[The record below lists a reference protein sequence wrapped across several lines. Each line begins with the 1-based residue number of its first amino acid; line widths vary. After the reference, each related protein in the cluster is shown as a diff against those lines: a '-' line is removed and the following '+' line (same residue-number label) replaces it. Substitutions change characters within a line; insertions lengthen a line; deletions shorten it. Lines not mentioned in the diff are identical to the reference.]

1 MSGMRAGVVVAVVVL
16 AAACGSAVE
25 PSDLATAEAPEASE
39 QQPAPPP
46 EPPAADERAV
56 DTARAANHLGFAVH
70 AGLLVEHEGLNVV
83 TSPWSLSA
91 LLAIVAAAAE
101 GETAAQLEAVL
112 GDAGG
117 QDEGLG
123 LLADSLRSASSVQLR
138 LATGLWANSE
148 LAVDDAALA
157 ALAERFD
164 AQLVSLPLG
173 EASAAAAIDQWVTEQ
188 TDGMIRD
195 LAEPLGLPDPQLPL
209 AVATA
214 LAFVGDWTQ
223 GFDEQASGPGTF
235 TLDDGSDVEVPMM
248 RRTDTP
254 TLWFA
259 DADLEVVRLPY
270 GEDERFGM
278 EVFLPVEDLALEDLV
293 EQLDA
298 DRWGDLV
305 QQLGSTDVEVVLP
318 SFSLRSSVGL
328 TGVLQD
334 LGVERAFG
342 AQAEFGPIAD
352 APLALTD
359 VAQVTFVEVTEQ
371 GTRAAAA
378 SAGSIGDDDS
388 AGPLIFEVDRPFLF
402 TISDRATGAV
412 LLLGTIHDPRG

>member
-1 MSGMRAGVVVAVVVL
+1 MPGMRAGVVAAVMVL
-16 AAACGSAVE
+16 GACGSAGE
-25 PSDLATAEAPEASE
+25 PSNLPVVEAPEASR
-39 QQPAPPP
+39 QQAASPLEPPP
-46 EPPAADERAV
+46 ADARVV

-83 TSPWSLSA
+83 TSPWSLTA

-101 GETAAQLEAVL
+101 GETAAELETLL

-123 LLADSLRSASSVQLR
+123 LLADSLRSATSVQLR

-148 LAVDDAALA
+148 LAADDAALA

-173 EASAAAAIDQWVTEQ
+173 EASAATAIDQWVTEQ

-195 LAEPLGLPDPQLPL
+195 LAEPLGLPDPQLPV

-235 TLDDGSDVEVPMM
+235 TLDDGVDVEVPMM

-278 EVFLPVEDLALEDLV
+278 EVFLPLEDLALGDLV
-293 EQLDA
+293 QGLDA
-298 DRWGDLV
+298 DRWVDIV
-305 QQLGSTDVEVVLP
+305 QQFRATDVEVVLP

-328 TGVLQD
+328 TGVLED
-334 LGVERAFG
+334 LGVARAFG
-342 AQAEFGPIAD
+342 AQAQFGPIATG
-352 APLALTD
+352 PLSLTD

-378 SAGSIGDDDS
+378 SAGSIGDDDA
-388 AGPLIFEVDRPFLF
+388 AGPLVFEVDRPFLF
-402 TISDRATGAV
+402 TISDRDTGAV

>member
-1 MSGMRAGVVVAVVVL
+1 MPGMRAGVVAAVMVL
-16 AAACGSAVE
+16 GACGSAGE
-25 PSDLATAEAPEASE
+25 PSNLPVVEAPEASR
-39 QQPAPPP
+39 QQAASPLEPPP
-46 EPPAADERAV
+46 ADARVV

-83 TSPWSLSA
+83 TSPWSLTA

-101 GETAAQLEAVL
+101 GETAAELETLL

-123 LLADSLRSASSVQLR
+123 LLADSLRSATSVQLR

-148 LAVDDAALA
+148 LAADDAALA

-173 EASAAAAIDQWVTEQ
+173 EASAATAIDQWVTEQ

-195 LAEPLGLPDPQLPL
+195 LAEPLGLPDPQLPV

-235 TLDDGSDVEVPMM
+235 ILDDGVDVEVPMM

-278 EVFLPVEDLALEDLV
+278 EVFLPLEDLALGDLV
-293 EQLDA
+293 QGLDA
-298 DRWGDLV
+298 DRWVDIV
-305 QQLGSTDVEVVLP
+305 QQFRATDVEVVLP

-328 TGVLQD
+328 TGVLED
-334 LGVERAFG
+334 LGVARAFG
-342 AQAEFGPIAD
+342 AQAQFGPIATG
-352 APLALTD
+352 PLSLTD

-378 SAGSIGDDDS
+378 SAGSIGDDDA
-388 AGPLIFEVDRPFLF
+388 AGPLVFEVDRPFLF
-402 TISDRATGAV
+402 TISDRDTGAV

>member
-1 MSGMRAGVVVAVVVL
+1 MPGMRAGVVAAVMVL
-16 AAACGSAVE
+16 GACGSAVE
-25 PSDLATAEAPEASE
+25 PSDLATAEAPEAL
-39 QQPAPPP
+39 QQQAASPLEPPP
-46 EPPAADERAV
+46 ADARVV

-83 TSPWSLSA
+83 ISPWSLTA

-101 GETAAQLEAVL
+101 GETAAELETLL

-117 QDEGLG
+117 QHEGHG
-123 LLADSLRSASSVQLR
+123 RLADSLRSATSVQLR
-138 LATGLWANSE
+138 LASGLWVNSE
-148 LAVDDAALA
+148 LGADDAELA

-173 EASAAAAIDQWVTEQ
+173 EASAATAIDQWVTEQ

-235 TLDDGSDVEVPMM
+235 TLDDGVDVEVPMM

-259 DADLEVVRLPY
+259 DADLEVVRLAY

-278 EVFLPVEDLALEDLV
+278 EVFLPVGDLALEDLV

-298 DRWGDLV
+298 DRWVDLV
-305 QQLGSTDVEVVLP
+305 QQFRATDVEVVLP

-328 TGVLQD
+328 TGVLEE
-334 LGVERAFG
+334 LGVARAFG

-352 APLALTD
+352 APLALTE

-402 TISDRATGAV
+402 TVSDRDTGAV
-412 LLLGTIHDPRG
+412 LLLGAIHDPRG